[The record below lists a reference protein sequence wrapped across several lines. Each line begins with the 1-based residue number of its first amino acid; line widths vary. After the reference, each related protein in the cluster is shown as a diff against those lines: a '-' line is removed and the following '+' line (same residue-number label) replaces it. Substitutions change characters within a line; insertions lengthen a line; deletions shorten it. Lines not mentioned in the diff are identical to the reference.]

1 MITVMIS
8 VGHSFRHPLISGP
21 DIGGF
26 TPGSRL
32 SNMTPLERKIRNS
45 SGRHSLVI
53 GGRVNRDTRS
63 PSVPG
68 GRNPD
73 PAQLVPDEDADDYD
87 RTFPYVDA
95 TYLTDSR

>member
-1 MITVMIS
+1 MVL
-8 VGHSFRHPLISGP
+8 VRPSFRVSLILGP
-21 DIGGF
+21 DLGGF

-45 SGRHSLVI
+45 SGRHSLAI

-68 GRNPD
+68 EKDPD
-73 PAQLVPDEDADDYD
+73 PAQLVSDEDAHDYN
-87 RTFPYVDA
+87 RTFPNLDG
-95 TYLTDSR
+95 D